1 MPFGVRRPPAM
12 YCTAP
17 VVRLIFSVVPRFG
30 EPCGSVVAP
39 PRLIDTDRFR

>member
-1 MPFGVRRPPAM
+1 MPFGVRSPPAT

-17 VVRLIFSVVPRFG
+17 VDRLIFRVVPRLG